1 MIAFGGLLVAVGLVL
16 ALAVA
21 DSVDGLNVVAAGW
34 IVAGV
39 GVLLIAASLVTSYN
53 SRRSEHRVVQDKH
66 VTTD

>member
-1 MIAFGGLLVAVGLVL
+1 MIPFGGLLLAAGLIM

-21 DSVDGLNVVAAGW
+21 DRMDAVDLTVAGW

-39 GVLLIAASLVTSYN
+39 GALLMLAGLFTANTK
-53 SRRSEHRVVQDKH
+53 RRSEHRIVEDKH